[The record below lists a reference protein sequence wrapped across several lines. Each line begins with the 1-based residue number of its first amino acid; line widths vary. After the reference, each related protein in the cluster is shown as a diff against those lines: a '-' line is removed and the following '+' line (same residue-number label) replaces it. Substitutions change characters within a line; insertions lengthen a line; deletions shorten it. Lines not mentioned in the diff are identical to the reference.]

1 MWRSA
6 ALLAATVL
14 LFPFAAEAQDAD
26 ALLRKVDEHYN
37 KLTSLRARY
46 TERYSGMGMNR
57 AESGT
62 LLLKK
67 PGKMRWSYDQPE
79 GKVFVLDGKFAWF
92 YTPGDPQAQ
101 KVPAKQLDDLRS
113 PLRFLLGHTQLKK
126 ELGGVTVT
134 NDSQGIHIAG
144 VPVGMEQRIKALT
157 LDVTAPGAI
166 QHMKMEELDGA
177 TTEFLFTK
185 VEENV
190 PLREGDFS
198 FTPPAGVDVVDGLPP
213 I

>member
-1 MWRSA
+1 
-6 ALLAATVL
+6 
-14 LFPFAAEAQDAD
+14 
-26 ALLRKVDEHYN
+26 LRKVDDHYN

-46 TERYSGMGMNR
+46 TERYEGMGMNR
-57 AESGT
+57 SESGT

-67 PGKMRWSYDQPE
+67 PGRMRWNYDQPE

-92 YTPGDPQAQ
+92 YTPGDAQAQ
-101 KVPAKQLDDLRS
+101 RVPAKQLDDLRS

-126 ELGGVTVT
+126 ELGGVAVT
-134 NDSQGIHIAG
+134 SDSHGIHIAG

-157 LDVTAPGAI
+157 LDVTPEGAI

-177 TTEFLFTK
+177 TTEFVFSK
-185 VEENV
+185 VEENIAV
-190 PLREGDFS
+190 RENDFR
-198 FTPPAGVDVVDGLPP
+198 FTPPSGVEVVDGLPP

>member
-1 MWRSA
+1 MRGAVLLAA
-6 ALLAATVL
+6 ALLAAPL
-14 LFPFAAEAQDAD
+14 HAMAQDAD
-26 ALLRKVDEHYN
+26 ALLRKVDDHYN
-37 KLTSLRARY
+37 GLTSLRARY
-46 TERYSGMGMNR
+46 TERYAGMGMNR
-57 AESGT
+57 SESGT

-67 PGKMRWSYDQPE
+67 PGRMRWIYDQPE

-92 YTPGDPQAQ
+92 YSPGDAQAQ
-101 KVPAKQLDDLRS
+101 RVPAKQLDDLRS

-134 NDSQGIHIAG
+134 NDSHGIHIAG

-157 LDVTAPGAI
+157 LDVTPEGAI

-185 VEENV
+185 MEENV
-190 PLREGDFS
+190 AVRDNDFT
-198 FTPPAGVDVVDGLPP
+198 FTPPSGVEIVDGLPP